1 MKPKPGTG
9 TAGGD
14 MSACQP
20 ARPDWLSVT
29 ACYLAGH
36 CLSYPAHRTSH
47 SGPEQAL
54 DSQSS
59 LPTHTK
65 QFPKEKFSSGFEDD
79 ESLRPRMFSLI
90 VSRPGGQTVLASVVL
105 RTPSLAAIQF
115 LCYKSSPQYTPGS
128 WIIILIHFQECL
140 TRPPSKNSQSF
151 QCISSPQIINDCPP
165 FPAQWEQTNSF
176 AWQIIS
182 DNAALFFTIQRA
194 KFTMECVKE
203 D

>member
-9 TAGGD
+9 TAGVD
-14 MSACQP
+14 MSACTSWLTLRDCLLP
-20 ARPDWLSVT
+20 CRPLPLISCPLDLSLRAR
-29 ACYLAGH
+29 AG
-36 CLSYPAHRTSH
+36 T
-47 SGPEQAL
+47 

-105 RTPSLAAIQF
+105 RTPTLAAIQF

>member
-36 CLSYPAHRTSH
+36 CLSYPAHWTSH

-79 ESLRPRMFSLI
+79 ESLRPRMFFLI
-90 VSRPGGQTVLASVVL
+90 VSRPGGQTVLASVYCVL
-105 RTPSLAAIQF
+105 RHWQQF
-115 LCYKSSPQYTPGS
+115 SFYVSSPQYS
-128 WIIILIHFQECL
+128 IHSRQ
-140 TRPPSKNSQSF
+140 RNNN
-151 QCISSPQIINDCPP
+151 I
-165 FPAQWEQTNSF
+165 NSF
-176 AWQIIS
+176 S
-182 DNAALFFTIQRA
+182 RMSHSAA
-194 KFTMECVKE
+194 V
-203 D
+203 